1 MSDLSELS
9 KSYYSEADI
18 YETFS
23 RNEDHPHRIYDE
35 LLPLIKNRRV
45 LDLGCG
51 NGKYIDLFY
60 QDATFIIGVDK
71 SSDQINRIQSR
82 PNVSLYCADAQQ
94 IPLQTNYVDVI
105 LSCWMLGTILDSE
118 KQNKVLKEM
127 KRVLQPNG
135 KIILVENDEGG
146 EFEELRGRSPDP
158 LKRTFNYNQWL
169 LNNGFKVHKK
179 IETYF
184 QFNHSEQANF
194 IFESIWKDKMT
205 RKIKKAQV
213 QHKVVIFVLENIKEM
228 I

>member
-1 MSDLSELS
+1 
-9 KSYYSEADI
+9 
-18 YETFS
+18 
-23 RNEDHPHRIYDE
+23 
-35 LLPLIKNRRV
+35 
-45 LDLGCG
+45 
-51 NGKYIDLFY
+51 
-60 QDATFIIGVDK
+60 
-71 SSDQINRIQSR
+71 
-82 PNVSLYCADAQQ
+82 
-94 IPLQTNYVDVI
+94 
-105 LSCWMLGTILDSE
+105 
-118 KQNKVLKEM
+118 M